1 MKPQPI
7 AADQT
12 TPTKLLRKPAVL
24 ERVPMSD
31 TTLWRRVKDGGFPAP
46 VKISTNAIAWR
57 ESDVDHWI
65 ESRKERA

>member
-1 MKPQPI
+1 MKQQPI

-12 TPTKLLRKPAVL
+12 PTTRLLRKPAVL
-24 ERVPMSD
+24 ARVPMSD

-57 ESDVDHWI
+57 EADIEQWI
-65 ESRKERA
+65 AERVG